1 MAPKN
6 APGRKRKEDTLPAGD
21 VKKLMSA
28 LRYREQDPSVA
39 DLRRCYQEGTNAE
52 KREMIQKYLEDKS
65 LKWRFEVIDKTEFKK
80 TDTDRSKYEWKTAAA
95 IAAKEGLDKQQE
107 DDKKVLDVILRQYE
121 SRPHENAE
129 LAAMDVKQ
137 YKVLKEQKILD
148 HATHQ
153 TTSCERA
160 VTGKFAEK
168 PSGSSSLPSG
178 LKRTANT
185 AEIVVN
191 WGPAF
196 KKLKSVCSKNLKK
209 VEKLTSQA
217 NKHRSSADEEK
228 RGQLRE
234 GTRML
239 QQAADALEDSMAEL
253 TVTESDSKKSEED
266 HEKLKTI
273 NQQMAESLEAF
284 QKLLFDCVPKLAN
297 AGKEAEKE
305 EETTK

>member
-168 PSGSSSLPSG
+168 PNGSSSLPSG

-239 QQAADALEDSMAEL
+239 QQAADALEDSVAEL

-297 AGKEAEKE
+297 AEKDAEKE